1 MKHVP
6 QPVGIRVIRQPFN
19 DPLIV
24 EHCRC
29 LDNKRGRLG
38 QAVLEDLTG
47 YVQ

>member
-6 QPVGIRVIRQPFN
+6 QLVWVRVIQQPFN

-29 LDNKRGRLG
+29 LDNKRGRPGQVVLG
-38 QAVLEDLTG
+38 DLTG